1 MQIREITLMKKSLIA
16 TLLLSPGLFFAQF
29 QSNSIKVS
37 IDENGIGY
45 QFPNCISASS
55 VCGLFPKDNSPKDS
69 KVMAYRSNG
78 TTLILQINKDFLTD
92 EKQVAV
98 MGKLLRDIKEN
109 EEIMSRMDVDFP
121 LSSEFLRALNID
133 KSLNTIKAGNYPVQ
147 ITEQHILLQFE
158 MISK

>member
-1 MQIREITLMKKSLIA
+1 
-16 TLLLSPGLFFAQF
+16 
-29 QSNSIKVS
+29 
-37 IDENGIGY
+37 
-45 QFPNCISASS
+45 
-55 VCGLFPKDNSPKDS
+55 
-69 KVMAYRSNG
+69 MAYRSNG